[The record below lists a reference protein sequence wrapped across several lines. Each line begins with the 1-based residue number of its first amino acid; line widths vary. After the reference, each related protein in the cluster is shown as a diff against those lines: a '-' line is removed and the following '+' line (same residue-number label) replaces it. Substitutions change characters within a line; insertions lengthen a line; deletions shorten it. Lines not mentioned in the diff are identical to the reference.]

1 MPDFLWPYGLKHAR
15 LCCPSL
21 SPGDCSNSCPLSH
34 WCCLIISS
42 SATLFSFCLQSFPS
56 SVSFPMSRFFPS
68 GGQSIGASAS
78 ASVLPSNEYS
88 GLISFRIDW
97 FDLIAV
103 SKGLSRVFSKTT
115 ILKYQL
121 FSTLYGPALTS
132 VHDYWKNYSFDYM
145 DLCQQVMS
153 LLFNMLSRFVITFL
167 PRSEFLNL
175 WLQSPSAAILEP
187 EKIKSVSAFIFFPYC
202 LPWSDG
208 IGYHVLSFLKVEF

>member
-103 SKGLSRVFSKTT
+103 SKGLSRVFSSLKAS
-115 ILKYQL
+115 ILQCSIFFMVQL
-121 FSTLYGPALTS
+121 S
-132 VHDYWKNYSFDYM
+132 HDYWKNRSFDYM
-145 DLCQQVMS
+145 DLRQQSSV
-153 LLFNMLSRFVITFL
+153 FTF
-167 PRSEFLNL
+167 
-175 WLQSPSAAILEP
+175 
-187 EKIKSVSAFIFFPYC
+187 
-202 LPWSDG
+202 
-208 IGYHVLSFLKVEF
+208 